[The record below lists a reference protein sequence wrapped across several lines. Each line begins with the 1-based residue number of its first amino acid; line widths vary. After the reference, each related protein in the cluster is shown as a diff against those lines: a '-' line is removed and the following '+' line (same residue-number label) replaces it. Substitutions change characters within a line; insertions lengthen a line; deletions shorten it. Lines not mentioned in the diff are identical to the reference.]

1 MTITKLLT
9 NPDPALHLIEEGS
22 ASIELAEAKMPRAND
37 ATQRREAFDVIVI
50 GGGQGGLSVGY
61 YLASA
66 GVRFVIL
73 DANERI
79 GDSWRKRWDSLRLF
93 TPAKLDGLAGMRFP
107 APRNSFPTK
116 DDMASYLERYAAHFW
131 LPVRSG
137 VRVERLFKQG
147 ARYVVKAG
155 ALELEAE
162 QVVVAMAGYQRP
174 KLPAFASALSA
185 GIVQMHSSDYRN
197 LAQLKPGG
205 VLIAGAGNSGAELA
219 MEMARGGHETWVSG
233 RDTGHVPFRPE
244 GFFGRNLLA
253 PLLLRFVFH
262 RLLTLRTPLGRR
274 ARPKML
280 GKATPLIRVKPQD
293 LAAAGIKR
301 VPRVAGVRSGKPLL
315 EDGRGLDVAN
325 VIWCSGFHPG
335 FDWIDL
341 PVFGPDGEPLHCG
354 GVVEKQPGLYFVG
367 LTFLYAMSSSMIHG
381 VGRDAARIVKAIKAR
396 PGTARLESVPSRAV
410 IRRDEGSSL
419 V

>member
-1 MTITKLLT
+1 MAIQQTAMKRSDTEV
-9 NPDPALHLIEEGS
+9 PDVEMFE
-22 ASIELAEAKMPRAND
+22 
-37 ATQRREAFDVIVI
+37 TIVI
-50 GGGQGGLSVGY
+50 GGGQAGLSVGY
-61 YLASA
+61 YLKRQGGS
-66 GVRFVIL
+66 FVIL

-116 DDMASYLERYAAHFW
+116 DDMASYLERYAVHFW

-155 ALELEAE
+155 TLELEAE
-162 QVVVAMAGYQRP
+162 HVVVAMAGYQRP
-174 KLPAFASALSA
+174 KLPTFAGALSA

-233 RDTGHVPFRPE
+233 RDTGHVLFRPE

-280 GKATPLIRVKPQD
+280 GKATPLIRVKPKD